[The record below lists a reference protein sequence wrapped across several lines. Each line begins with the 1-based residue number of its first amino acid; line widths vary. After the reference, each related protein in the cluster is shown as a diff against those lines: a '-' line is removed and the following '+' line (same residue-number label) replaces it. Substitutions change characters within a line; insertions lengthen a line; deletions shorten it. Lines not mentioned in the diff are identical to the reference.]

1 MSGPGA
7 RSKLPTMSRLYRS
20 NDQRIFLGVCGGLA
34 QRYGWDPVWVRLA
47 FIAGVL
53 LGGPGILA
61 YAVMALVVP
70 RNPALTGRSMRALD
84 SA

>member
-1 MSGPGA
+1 
-7 RSKLPTMSRLYRS
+7 MSRLYRS

-34 QRYGWDPVWVRLA
+34 QRYGWDPTWVRLA
-47 FIAGVL
+47 FVLGVL

-70 RNPALTGRSMRALD
+70 RNPALSGQSYAALPSGRR
-84 SA
+84 